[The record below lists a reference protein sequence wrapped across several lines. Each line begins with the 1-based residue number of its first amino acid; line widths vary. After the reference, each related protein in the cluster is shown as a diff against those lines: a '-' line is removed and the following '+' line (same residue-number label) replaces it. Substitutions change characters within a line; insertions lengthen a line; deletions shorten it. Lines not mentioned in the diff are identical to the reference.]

1 MHKNQTGAI
10 EKAIGAEIAKIRK
23 ERGLSQKQFIKKLS
37 DNGLF
42 IDASAVSRLERGDR
56 ALRIAECMIIAKSLE
71 ISVAMLLRGVQTPE
85 DRIKEL
91 AQQADLEL
99 TAARDRLWAGLATH
113 YEVKLSLERNPELL
127 DAMSDDYDLESPEDY
142 LPMVAKELS
151 LYEPISRKPS
161 QHPLGVRDEGDMDQ
175 LLECA
180 LAIAKKM
187 IAINPNFPYL
197 DEALK
202 GREDDGHE

>member
-1 MHKNQTGAI
+1 MHKNQTGVI

-91 AQQADLEL
+91 AQQADL
-99 TAARDRLWAGLATH
+99 
-113 YEVKLSLERNPELL
+113 
-127 DAMSDDYDLESPEDY
+127 
-142 LPMVAKELS
+142 
-151 LYEPISRKPS
+151 
-161 QHPLGVRDEGDMDQ
+161 
-175 LLECA
+175 
-180 LAIAKKM
+180 
-187 IAINPNFPYL
+187 
-197 DEALK
+197 
-202 GREDDGHE
+202 